1 MMLLHEA
8 QKVVSWV
15 PDSLADRCYHCQ
27 ALFSLVLRR
36 HHCRRCGNVFCD
48 TCSSSRMPLVSA
60 GFFTPVRVCDK
71 CCEAAK
77 KTHRRMYNERRRLSQ
92 SVTSAAMS
100 HGVVDTMAMASSS
113 HHDLHSLLPL
123 SPMDESESSYAASP
137 AAALALTTMI
147 DVIPGEVV
155 MYRGPNVHLRI
166 PNGCEYAGTVYISN
180 YRLVFSQT
188 TAPCLSTSEA
198 CARTHSRHAT
208 VTLQAD
214 HVTAAPRYHAI
225 PLRTIERVKRQ
236 ELADSDT
243 GVLTVFCKDL
253 RRIQL
258 VFLGLVQQQ
267 SFSHFDRCDRELK
280 GRGGPVHFA
289 KVHQETFPHALWDGW
304 AVYDPVA
311 EFNRLGVG
319 ATTKWRITDINQSY
333 LFCPTY
339 SASIAVP
346 AAVSDQV
353 LATAGAFR
361 SKARIPALTWRDKK
375 TGATICRSSQPLVG
389 LGQKQCAEDILLI
402 QAIAATNPSS
412 STMVIVDARPWR
424 NAMAQKTVGMA
435 GYELTSHYE
444 VKSTPTPDNTEASS
458 TSFDLPLHGS
468 HVVDPPTL
476 HDKTVMI
483 GPTTCRLVFMGIENI
498 HVMRKSFQKLT
509 ELSLSPDPLHDPPG
523 FVDRPS
529 IIQGPAASAVDPTTT
544 ASATSLHQFI
554 IGDSTFTVSDRY
566 RMVKVVGKGTYGVV
580 IAASDCLNGGTYA
593 IKKIAQFMR
602 HPKVAMLAFREIQ
615 LMNKLGAHPCIMGV
629 HELQRP
635 LSFSTFDDLY
645 IVQSLM
651 ETDLCRV
658 IHSKEHLSDEHI
670 QHFMYQILCGIQYIH
685 SANVLHRDLK
695 PSNILVNSDCSIKIC
710 DFGLARFATDQDL
723 AEGLSEYVVTRW

>member
-353 LATAGAFR
+353 LATAG
-361 SKARIPALTWRDKK
+361 
-375 TGATICRSSQPLVG
+375 
-389 LGQKQCAEDILLI
+389 QKQCAEDILLI

-468 HVVDPPTL
+468 HAVDPPTL

-523 FVDRPS
+523 RWHEQLAQTKWMDHLSRILHASVEIVRLVKTDTASVLVHCSDGWDRTSQLTGLAELMLDPYYRTLRGFALLVEKDWCSFGYKFCERTGHTADPSSQEISVVFVQWMDCVWQLCRQFPCS
-529 IIQGPAASAVDPTTT
+529 FEFNTRYLILILDHLYSCRFGTFLYDSEQRRVVEESRAPTT
-544 ASATSLHQFI
+544 SLWTYLSSLERSF
-554 IGDSTFTVSDRY
+554 VSNPYFEPRKY
-566 RMVKVVGKGTYGVV
+566 SRQNWHARVVERRQANEFPMSQWQQPV
-580 IAASDCLNGGTYA
+580 DDHR
-593 IKKIAQFMR
+593 R
-602 HPKVAMLAFREIQ
+602 HHHHHVS
-615 LMNKLGAHPCIMGV
+615 V
-629 HELQRP
+629 
-635 LSFSTFDDLY
+635 D
-645 IVQSLM
+645 
-651 ETDLCRV
+651 
-658 IHSKEHLSDEHI
+658 
-670 QHFMYQILCGIQYIH
+670 
-685 SANVLHRDLK
+685 
-695 PSNILVNSDCSIKIC
+695 
-710 DFGLARFATDQDL
+710 
-723 AEGLSEYVVTRW
+723 

>member
-100 HGVVDTMAMASSS
+100 HGVVDTMASSS

-243 GVLTVFCKDL
+243 GMLQNFDTSHILCGVLLRSQGVLTVFCKDL

-353 LATAGAFR
+353 LATAG
-361 SKARIPALTWRDKK
+361 
-375 TGATICRSSQPLVG
+375 
-389 LGQKQCAEDILLI
+389 QKQCAEDILLI

-468 HVVDPPTL
+468 HAVDPPTL

-509 ELSLSPDPLHDPPG
+509 ELSLSPDPLHDPP
-523 FVDRPS
+523 
-529 IIQGPAASAVDPTTT
+529 
-544 ASATSLHQFI
+544 
-554 IGDSTFTVSDRY
+554 
-566 RMVKVVGKGTYGVV
+566 
-580 IAASDCLNGGTYA
+580 
-593 IKKIAQFMR
+593 
-602 HPKVAMLAFREIQ
+602 E
-615 LMNKLGAHPCIMGV
+615 
-629 HELQRP
+629 
-635 LSFSTFDDLY
+635 
-645 IVQSLM
+645 
-651 ETDLCRV
+651 
-658 IHSKEHLSDEHI
+658 
-670 QHFMYQILCGIQYIH
+670 
-685 SANVLHRDLK
+685 
-695 PSNILVNSDCSIKIC
+695 
-710 DFGLARFATDQDL
+710 FGLAKSIDRCFGRNVLAQTKWMDHLSRILHASVEIVRLVKTDTASVLVHCSDGWDRTSQLTGL
-723 AEGLSEYVVTRW
+723 AELMLDPYYRTLRGFALLVEKDWCSFGYKFCERTGHTADPSSQEISVVFVQWMDCVWQLCRQFPCSFEFNTRYLILILDHLYSCRFGTSNNISIIIY